1 MLLITNFLKPNDLRI
16 IFVILFIYDFLGFAN
31 TKKES
36 FLMKSLNLSFH
47 IAKSLS
53 SSSLFT

>member
-31 TKKES
+31 TKKS
-36 FLMKSLNLSFH
+36 HF
-47 IAKSLS
+47 
-53 SSSLFT
+53 